1 MHIRK
6 RRGGALLLLASMLL
20 ALTAGVSAADA
31 EPAEDTLE
39 ARVAQFMEEN
49 YLNEQ
54 NFSMSYYNTVTGE
67 SYAFEDTHMMV
78 AASTYKL
85 PLNLYYYQQELAGEI
100 APDALIA
107 GVYRLSDCHY
117 QSLVWSNNEIS
128 EAMLYQIGSFQE
140 YKQTMRTFTDM
151 TDDEIDPRYYS
162 GNLYCTRMMMDA
174 LKYLYDHAADYE
186 EMLSYMKEAS
196 PQNGYFRKYVTECE
210 VAHKYGS
217 FEGAENDTGII
228 YAGQPFLLAVY
239 TQDVAGEE
247 ICAKAA
253 RLMKDYT
260 DEQYAIQLEQERLE
274 TERCERAERLE
285 AYRAAQEESQEG
297 AEEREALRTEQREAV
312 KARLLAA
319 EAERLAEELER
330 LRPDAAAYAQFRE
343 RIGAIECEA
352 RKRAAD
358 LEESTQ
364 MKLHRMV
371 EQFHQQYTQLMS
383 TFNATATHVNSEL
396 RKVEVTLTQLPRAL
410 DCNESELKELAS
422 ALEQHQ
428 EKR

>member
-6 RRGGALLLLASMLL
+6 RRGGALLLLTSMLL

-100 APDALIA
+100 EPDALIA

-285 AYRAAQEESQEG
+285 AARAAQEESQEG

-319 EAERLAEELER
+319 EAERLAAEKA
-330 LRPDAAAYAQFRE
+330 P
-343 RIGAIECEA
+343 
-352 RKRAAD
+352 
-358 LEESTQ
+358 EESGGFR
-364 MKLHRMV
+364 LHTRDYLLV
-371 EQFHQQYTQLMS
+371 AGGAVLIALLGYLGVHGLTR
-383 TFNATATHVNSEL
+383 HVGRYKKRWKDKYDGMM
-396 RKVEVTLTQLPRAL
+396 RK
-410 DCNESELKELAS
+410 
-422 ALEQHQ
+422 
-428 EKR
+428 

>member
-1 MHIRK
+1 MALHIRK

-39 ARVAQFMEEN
+39 TRVAQFMEEN

-140 YKQTMRTFTDM
+140 YKRTMRTFTDM

-319 EAERLAEELER
+319 EAERLAAEKA
-330 LRPDAAAYAQFRE
+330 P
-343 RIGAIECEA
+343 
-352 RKRAAD
+352 
-358 LEESTQ
+358 EESGGFR
-364 MKLHRMV
+364 LHTRDYLLV
-371 EQFHQQYTQLMS
+371 AGGAVLIALLGYLGVHSLTR
-383 TFNATATHVNSEL
+383 HVG
-396 RKVEVTLTQLPRAL
+396 RY
-410 DCNESELKELAS
+410 
-422 ALEQHQ
+422 
-428 EKR
+428 EKRWKDKYDGMMRK

>member
-1 MHIRK
+1 MALHIRK

-274 TERCERAERLE
+274 TERCERAKRLE
-285 AYRAAQEESQEG
+285 AYRAAQEKSQEG

-319 EAERLAEELER
+319 EAERLAAEKA
-330 LRPDAAAYAQFRE
+330 P
-343 RIGAIECEA
+343 
-352 RKRAAD
+352 
-358 LEESTQ
+358 EESGGFR
-364 MKLHRMV
+364 LHTRDYLLV
-371 EQFHQQYTQLMS
+371 AGGAVLIALLGYLGVPSLTR
-383 TFNATATHVNSEL
+383 HVGRYKKRWKDKYDGMM
-396 RKVEVTLTQLPRAL
+396 RK
-410 DCNESELKELAS
+410 
-422 ALEQHQ
+422 
-428 EKR
+428 

>member
-1 MHIRK
+1 MALHIRK

-239 TQDVAGEE
+239 TQNVAGEE

-319 EAERLAEELER
+319 EAERLAAEKA
-330 LRPDAAAYAQFRE
+330 P
-343 RIGAIECEA
+343 
-352 RKRAAD
+352 
-358 LEESTQ
+358 EESGGFR
-364 MKLHRMV
+364 LHTRDYLLV
-371 EQFHQQYTQLMS
+371 AGGAVLIALLGYLGVHGLTR
-383 TFNATATHVNSEL
+383 HVGRYKKRWKDKYDGMM
-396 RKVEVTLTQLPRAL
+396 RK
-410 DCNESELKELAS
+410 
-422 ALEQHQ
+422 
-428 EKR
+428 

>member
-1 MHIRK
+1 MALHIRK
-6 RRGGALLLLASMLL
+6 RHGGALLLLASMLL

-39 ARVAQFMEEN
+39 TRVAQFMEEN

-319 EAERLAEELER
+319 EAERLAAEKA
-330 LRPDAAAYAQFRE
+330 P
-343 RIGAIECEA
+343 
-352 RKRAAD
+352 
-358 LEESTQ
+358 EESGGFR
-364 MKLHRMV
+364 LHTRDYLLV
-371 EQFHQQYTQLMS
+371 AGGAVLIALLGYLGVYGLTR
-383 TFNATATHVNSEL
+383 HVG
-396 RKVEVTLTQLPRAL
+396 RY
-410 DCNESELKELAS
+410 
-422 ALEQHQ
+422 
-428 EKR
+428 EKRWKDKYDGMMRK

>member
-1 MHIRK
+1 MALHIRK

-274 TERCERAERLE
+274 TERCERAKRLE
-285 AYRAAQEESQEG
+285 AYRAAQEKSQEG

-312 KARLLAA
+312 KAQLLAA
-319 EAERLAEELER
+319 EAERLAAEKA
-330 LRPDAAAYAQFRE
+330 P
-343 RIGAIECEA
+343 
-352 RKRAAD
+352 
-358 LEESTQ
+358 EESGGFR
-364 MKLHRMV
+364 LHTRDYLLV
-371 EQFHQQYTQLMS
+371 AGGAVLIALLGYLGVHGLTR
-383 TFNATATHVNSEL
+383 HVGRYKKRWKDKYDGMM
-396 RKVEVTLTQLPRAL
+396 RK
-410 DCNESELKELAS
+410 
-422 ALEQHQ
+422 
-428 EKR
+428 

>member
-1 MHIRK
+1 MALHIRK

-107 GVYRLSDCHY
+107 GVYTLSDCHY

-285 AYRAAQEESQEG
+285 AYRAAQEESQDG

-319 EAERLAEELER
+319 EAERLAAEKA
-330 LRPDAAAYAQFRE
+330 P
-343 RIGAIECEA
+343 
-352 RKRAAD
+352 
-358 LEESTQ
+358 EESGGFR
-364 MKLHRMV
+364 LHTRDYLLV
-371 EQFHQQYTQLMS
+371 AGGAVLIALLGYLGVHGLTR
-383 TFNATATHVNSEL
+383 HVGRYKKRWKDKYDGMM
-396 RKVEVTLTQLPRAL
+396 RK
-410 DCNESELKELAS
+410 
-422 ALEQHQ
+422 
-428 EKR
+428 

>member
-1 MHIRK
+1 MALHIRK
-6 RRGGALLLLASMLL
+6 RRGGALLLLTSMLL

-39 ARVAQFMEEN
+39 TRVAQFMEEN

-274 TERCERAERLE
+274 TERCERAKRLE
-285 AYRAAQEESQEG
+285 ADRAAQEKSQEG

-312 KARLLAA
+312 KAQLLAA
-319 EAERLAEELER
+319 EAERLAAEK
-330 LRPDAAAYAQFRE
+330 AT
-343 RIGAIECEA
+343 
-352 RKRAAD
+352 
-358 LEESTQ
+358 EESGGFR
-364 MKLHRMV
+364 LHTRDYLLV
-371 EQFHQQYTQLMS
+371 AGGAVLIALLGYLGVHGLTR
-383 TFNATATHVNSEL
+383 HVGRYKKRWKDKYDGMM
-396 RKVEVTLTQLPRAL
+396 RK
-410 DCNESELKELAS
+410 
-422 ALEQHQ
+422 
-428 EKR
+428 

>member
-6 RRGGALLLLASMLL
+6 RRGGALLLLTSMLL
-20 ALTAGVSAADA
+20 ALTAGVSATDA

-100 APDALIA
+100 EPDALIA

-140 YKQTMRTFTDM
+140 YKQTMRTFTNM

-285 AYRAAQEESQEG
+285 AHRAAQEESQEG

-319 EAERLAEELER
+319 EAERLAAEKA
-330 LRPDAAAYAQFRE
+330 P
-343 RIGAIECEA
+343 
-352 RKRAAD
+352 
-358 LEESTQ
+358 EESGGFR
-364 MKLHRMV
+364 LHTRDYLLV
-371 EQFHQQYTQLMS
+371 AGGAVLIALLGYLGVHGLTR
-383 TFNATATHVNSEL
+383 HVGRYKKRWKDKYDGMM
-396 RKVEVTLTQLPRAL
+396 RK
-410 DCNESELKELAS
+410 
-422 ALEQHQ
+422 
-428 EKR
+428 

>member
-1 MHIRK
+1 MALHIRK

-39 ARVAQFMEEN
+39 ARVVQFMEEN

-140 YKQTMRTFTDM
+140 YKRTMRTFTDM

-285 AYRAAQEESQEG
+285 AARAAQEESQEG

-312 KARLLAA
+312 KAQLLAA
-319 EAERLAEELER
+319 EAERLAAEKA
-330 LRPDAAAYAQFRE
+330 P
-343 RIGAIECEA
+343 
-352 RKRAAD
+352 
-358 LEESTQ
+358 EESGGFR
-364 MKLHRMV
+364 LHTRDYLLV
-371 EQFHQQYTQLMS
+371 AGGAVLIALLGYLGVHGLTR
-383 TFNATATHVNSEL
+383 HVGRYKKRWKDKYDGMM
-396 RKVEVTLTQLPRAL
+396 RK
-410 DCNESELKELAS
+410 
-422 ALEQHQ
+422 
-428 EKR
+428 

>member
-1 MHIRK
+1 MALHIRK
-6 RRGGALLLLASMLL
+6 RRGGALLLLTSMLL
-20 ALTAGVSAADA
+20 ALTAGVSATDA

-100 APDALIA
+100 EPDALIA

-274 TERCERAERLE
+274 TERCERAKRLE
-285 AYRAAQEESQEG
+285 ADRAAQEESQEG

-319 EAERLAEELER
+319 EAERLAAEKA
-330 LRPDAAAYAQFRE
+330 P
-343 RIGAIECEA
+343 
-352 RKRAAD
+352 
-358 LEESTQ
+358 EESGGFR
-364 MKLHRMV
+364 LHTRDYLLV
-371 EQFHQQYTQLMS
+371 AGGAVLIALLGYLGVHGLTR
-383 TFNATATHVNSEL
+383 HVGRYKKSWKDKYDGMM
-396 RKVEVTLTQLPRAL
+396 RK
-410 DCNESELKELAS
+410 
-422 ALEQHQ
+422 
-428 EKR
+428 

>member
-1 MHIRK
+1 MALHTRK

-274 TERCERAERLE
+274 TERCERAKRLE
-285 AYRAAQEESQEG
+285 AYRAAQEKSQEG

-319 EAERLAEELER
+319 EAERLAAEKA
-330 LRPDAAAYAQFRE
+330 P
-343 RIGAIECEA
+343 
-352 RKRAAD
+352 
-358 LEESTQ
+358 EESGGFR
-364 MKLHRMV
+364 LHTRDYLLV
-371 EQFHQQYTQLMS
+371 AGGAVLIALLGYLGVHSLTR
-383 TFNATATHVNSEL
+383 HVG
-396 RKVEVTLTQLPRAL
+396 RY
-410 DCNESELKELAS
+410 
-422 ALEQHQ
+422 
-428 EKR
+428 EKRWKDKYDGMMRK

>member
-1 MHIRK
+1 MALHIRK
-6 RRGGALLLLASMLL
+6 RRGGALLLLTSMLL

-285 AYRAAQEESQEG
+285 ADRAAQEKSQEG

-312 KARLLAA
+312 KAQLLAA
-319 EAERLAEELER
+319 EAERLAAEKA
-330 LRPDAAAYAQFRE
+330 P
-343 RIGAIECEA
+343 
-352 RKRAAD
+352 
-358 LEESTQ
+358 EESGGFR
-364 MKLHRMV
+364 LHTRDYLLV
-371 EQFHQQYTQLMS
+371 AGGAVLIALLGYLGVYGLTR
-383 TFNATATHVNSEL
+383 HVG
-396 RKVEVTLTQLPRAL
+396 RY
-410 DCNESELKELAS
+410 
-422 ALEQHQ
+422 
-428 EKR
+428 EKRWKDKYDGMMRK

>member
-1 MHIRK
+1 MALHIRK

-140 YKQTMRTFTDM
+140 YKRTMRTFTDM

-319 EAERLAEELER
+319 EAERLAAEKA
-330 LRPDAAAYAQFRE
+330 P
-343 RIGAIECEA
+343 
-352 RKRAAD
+352 
-358 LEESTQ
+358 EESGGFR
-364 MKLHRMV
+364 LHTRDYLLV
-371 EQFHQQYTQLMS
+371 AGGAVLIALLGYLGVHSLTR
-383 TFNATATHVNSEL
+383 HVGRYKKRWKDKYDGMM
-396 RKVEVTLTQLPRAL
+396 RK
-410 DCNESELKELAS
+410 
-422 ALEQHQ
+422 
-428 EKR
+428 

>member
-1 MHIRK
+1 M
-6 RRGGALLLLASMLL
+6 
-20 ALTAGVSAADA
+20 
-31 EPAEDTLE
+31 
-39 ARVAQFMEEN
+39 AQFMEEN

-100 APDALIA
+100 ASDALIA

-274 TERCERAERLE
+274 TERCERAKRLE
-285 AYRAAQEESQEG
+285 ADRAAQEESQEG

-319 EAERLAEELER
+319 EAERLAAEKA
-330 LRPDAAAYAQFRE
+330 P
-343 RIGAIECEA
+343 
-352 RKRAAD
+352 
-358 LEESTQ
+358 EESGGFR
-364 MKLHRMV
+364 LHTRDYLLV
-371 EQFHQQYTQLMS
+371 AGGAVLIALLGYLGVHGLTR
-383 TFNATATHVNSEL
+383 HVG
-396 RKVEVTLTQLPRAL
+396 RY
-410 DCNESELKELAS
+410 
-422 ALEQHQ
+422 
-428 EKR
+428 EKRWKDKYDGMMRK

>member
-1 MHIRK
+1 MALHIRK

-100 APDALIA
+100 EPDALIA

-140 YKQTMRTFTDM
+140 YKQTMRTFTNM

-319 EAERLAEELER
+319 EAERLAAEKA
-330 LRPDAAAYAQFRE
+330 P
-343 RIGAIECEA
+343 
-352 RKRAAD
+352 
-358 LEESTQ
+358 EESGGFR
-364 MKLHRMV
+364 LHTRDYLLV
-371 EQFHQQYTQLMS
+371 AGGAVLIALLGYLGVHGLTR
-383 TFNATATHVNSEL
+383 HVGRYKKRWKDKYDGMM
-396 RKVEVTLTQLPRAL
+396 RK
-410 DCNESELKELAS
+410 
-422 ALEQHQ
+422 
-428 EKR
+428 

>member
-1 MHIRK
+1 MALHIRK

-100 APDALIA
+100 EPDALIA
-107 GVYRLSDCHY
+107 GVYTLSDCHY

-312 KARLLAA
+312 KAQLLAA
-319 EAERLAEELER
+319 EAERLAAEKA
-330 LRPDAAAYAQFRE
+330 P
-343 RIGAIECEA
+343 
-352 RKRAAD
+352 
-358 LEESTQ
+358 EESGGFR
-364 MKLHRMV
+364 LHTRDYLLV
-371 EQFHQQYTQLMS
+371 AGGAVLIALLGYLGVHGLTR
-383 TFNATATHVNSEL
+383 HVGRYKKRWKDKYDGMM
-396 RKVEVTLTQLPRAL
+396 RK
-410 DCNESELKELAS
+410 
-422 ALEQHQ
+422 
-428 EKR
+428 

>member
-1 MHIRK
+1 MALHIRK

-31 EPAEDTLE
+31 EPAENTLE

-140 YKQTMRTFTDM
+140 YKRTMRTFTDM

-285 AYRAAQEESQEG
+285 AARAAQEESQEG

-319 EAERLAEELER
+319 EAERLAAEKA
-330 LRPDAAAYAQFRE
+330 P
-343 RIGAIECEA
+343 
-352 RKRAAD
+352 
-358 LEESTQ
+358 EESGGFR
-364 MKLHRMV
+364 LHTRDYLLV
-371 EQFHQQYTQLMS
+371 AGGAVLIALLGYLGVHGLTR
-383 TFNATATHVNSEL
+383 HVGRYKKRWKDKYDGMM
-396 RKVEVTLTQLPRAL
+396 RK
-410 DCNESELKELAS
+410 
-422 ALEQHQ
+422 
-428 EKR
+428 

>member
-1 MHIRK
+1 MALHIRK

-39 ARVAQFMEEN
+39 ARVAQFIEEN

-140 YKQTMRTFTDM
+140 YKRTMRTFTDM

-319 EAERLAEELER
+319 EAERLAAEKA
-330 LRPDAAAYAQFRE
+330 P
-343 RIGAIECEA
+343 
-352 RKRAAD
+352 
-358 LEESTQ
+358 EESGGFR
-364 MKLHRMV
+364 LHTRDYLLV
-371 EQFHQQYTQLMS
+371 AGGAVLIALLGYLGVHGLTR
-383 TFNATATHVNSEL
+383 HVGRYKKRWKDKYDGMM
-396 RKVEVTLTQLPRAL
+396 RK
-410 DCNESELKELAS
+410 
-422 ALEQHQ
+422 
-428 EKR
+428 

>member
-1 MHIRK
+1 MALHIRK

-274 TERCERAERLE
+274 TERCERAKRLE
-285 AYRAAQEESQEG
+285 ADRAAQEKSQEG

-319 EAERLAEELER
+319 EAERLAAEKA
-330 LRPDAAAYAQFRE
+330 P
-343 RIGAIECEA
+343 
-352 RKRAAD
+352 
-358 LEESTQ
+358 EESGGFR
-364 MKLHRMV
+364 LHTRDYLLV
-371 EQFHQQYTQLMS
+371 AGGAVLIALLGYLGVPSLTR
-383 TFNATATHVNSEL
+383 HVGRYKKRWKDKYDGMM
-396 RKVEVTLTQLPRAL
+396 RK
-410 DCNESELKELAS
+410 
-422 ALEQHQ
+422 
-428 EKR
+428 

>member
-1 MHIRK
+1 MALHIRK
-6 RRGGALLLLASMLL
+6 RRGGALLLLTSMLL

-100 APDALIA
+100 ATDALIA
-107 GVYRLSDCHY
+107 GVYTLSDCHY

-239 TQDVAGEE
+239 TQNVAGEE

-285 AYRAAQEESQEG
+285 AARAAQEESQEG

-319 EAERLAEELER
+319 EAERLAAEKA
-330 LRPDAAAYAQFRE
+330 P
-343 RIGAIECEA
+343 
-352 RKRAAD
+352 
-358 LEESTQ
+358 EESGGFR
-364 MKLHRMV
+364 LHTRDYLLV
-371 EQFHQQYTQLMS
+371 AGGAVLIALLGYLGVHGLTR
-383 TFNATATHVNSEL
+383 HVGRYKKRWKDKYDGMM
-396 RKVEVTLTQLPRAL
+396 RK
-410 DCNESELKELAS
+410 
-422 ALEQHQ
+422 
-428 EKR
+428 

>member
-1 MHIRK
+1 MALHIRK

-20 ALTAGVSAADA
+20 ALTAGVSAADT

-39 ARVAQFMEEN
+39 TRVAQFMEEN

-319 EAERLAEELER
+319 EAERLAAEKA
-330 LRPDAAAYAQFRE
+330 P
-343 RIGAIECEA
+343 
-352 RKRAAD
+352 
-358 LEESTQ
+358 EESGGFR
-364 MKLHRMV
+364 LHTRDYLLV
-371 EQFHQQYTQLMS
+371 AGGAVLIALLGYLGVHGLTR
-383 TFNATATHVNSEL
+383 HVGRYKKRWKDKYDGMM
-396 RKVEVTLTQLPRAL
+396 RK
-410 DCNESELKELAS
+410 
-422 ALEQHQ
+422 
-428 EKR
+428 